1 MLIEFTRMNTIVN
14 KSEKVEEPKEKVLLI
29 TFSLLKIKAGIVR
42 WPGIFSIHVMFEQS
56 LSSSVIGGNASKYA
70 SILSVPFESE
80 LDFTTKIETFSD
92 RIEVKEEYDDFVYEE
107 AIEKRNN
114 VEYSKNKEVDQ
125 ISDHVE
131 NDFNSNLDIKL
142 EPTEDDQSRPK
153 IHL

>member
-1 MLIEFTRMNTIVN
+1 M
-14 KSEKVEEPKEKVLLI
+14 
-29 TFSLLKIKAGIVR
+29 
-42 WPGIFSIHVMFEQS
+42 
-56 LSSSVIGGNASKYA
+56 
-70 SILSVPFESE
+70 SVPVESE
-80 LDFTTKIETFSD
+80 LDFTTKIKPFSD
-92 RIEVKEEYDDFVYEE
+92 QIEVKEEYDDFIYEE

-142 EPTEDDQSRPK
+142 EHTEDDQSRPK

>member
-1 MLIEFTRMNTIVN
+1 MNTYSKQKW
-14 KSEKVEEPKEKVLLI
+14 KSRGTKRKSFINDIFPFENQSQDRKMARNLFHTCHVWTKLKLI
-29 TFSLLKIKAGIVR
+29 SRKRHKH
-42 WPGIFSIHVMFEQS
+42 W
-56 LSSSVIGGNASKYA
+56 GNASKYA
-70 SILSVPFESE
+70 SILSVPVESE

-92 RIEVKEEYDDFVYEE
+92 QVEVKEEYDDFIYEE

-142 EPTEDDQSRPK
+142 EHTEDDQSRPK